1 MTRKLQG
8 IVLLLTLAMLAGC
21 ASSGVDIPKPG
32 QESLIWSSEAQR
44 PGWTMMEPEGVED
57 GLLTFVGT
65 SLRHATEQGAREDA
79 RRNVTSAVVKYMGT
93 LVKDKFEKASVSYGL
108 DSSVIDPTSSARQ
121 FEKQLATNMASQ
133 VKPKSWYA
141 EKWQTPTGIGYQYFV
156 QAKVPANAMDAAY
169 KKLAKQQAQD
179 AEKKAKEAA
188 DDIAKAQ
195 AEKASEFWKKMQE
208 ESLVE

>member
-1 MTRKLQG
+1 MTRKLHG
-8 IVLLLTLAMLAGC
+8 ITLLLGLALLAGC
-21 ASSGVDIPKPG
+21 ASSGVNAPTPG
-32 QESLIWSSEAQR
+32 QEALIWSSEAQR

-121 FEKQLATNMASQ
+121 FEKQLATNLDGQ
-133 VKPKSWYA
+133 VKPKNWYA

-156 QAKVPANAMDAAY
+156 EAKVPANALGDEF
-169 KKLAKQQAQD
+169 KKLAKQQARD

-188 DDIAKAQ
+188 DATAKAQ

-208 ESLVE
+208 ENLVE